1 MDVYPLF
8 PSFQLAI
15 LISASASL
23 VYGLL
28 RVIYNLFFHPLAHFP
43 GPRGAACTRWWLAY
57 MELGRGISLATLRKE
72 LHQKYGDIIRIAPN
86 ELHFSKPSVYNEIYN
101 PQNKWDKDYQLY
113 RAFDADQSFFT
124 QTLYQD
130 AKHGRSLI
138 ANLFSK
144 RAISELQ
151 HLIRGQLDRF
161 CDALKEQYADGKSS
175 NLYLG
180 FECFSADT
188 IASFLFST
196 HYNQLSFPDFRGD
209 IIVGVDIAM
218 PTVTLA
224 KFSALFLW
232 IVRNFP
238 YNVLKIISPTMKGL
252 VAFKEGI
259 EVQSKAVLKN
269 RKLLDSASHRII
281 YSEFLNPE
289 NNKGHPT
296 PTALRLQHEALVLFA
311 AGSHTVGTTL
321 MVGAYHLLRSPDVKQ
336 KVVEELLVAWPV
348 LDQPPSYEKLEKL
361 PFLTAVIKETLRI
374 AVPTPAGLPRVVP
387 PSGAVISGTKIPGG
401 AVVSQSALFVSFS
414 EEVFERPH
422 EFLPDRWL
430 QPGSKSLENWI
441 VVFSKGP
448 RSCLGIN
455 LAYCELYLALAHVFR
470 RFDLRLDPAKPGD
483 LRYSEHFLPLFK
495 GQHLHAYCKPRNE

>member
-1 MDVYPLF
+1 MDAYPLF
-8 PSFQLAI
+8 PSFQRAI
-15 LISASASL
+15 LISALASS

-57 MELGRGISLATLRKE
+57 TELGRGISLATLRKE

-86 ELHFSKPSVYNEIYN
+86 ELHFSRPSVYNEIYN

-124 QTLYQD
+124 QTLYRD

-144 RAISELQ
+144 KAISELQ

-161 CDALKEQYADGKSS
+161 CNALKEQYAD
-175 NLYLG
+175 
-180 FECFSADT
+180 
-188 IASFLFST
+188 
-196 HYNQLSFPDFRGD
+196 
-209 IIVGVDIAM
+209 AM

-224 KFSALFLW
+224 KYSAPFLW

-238 YNVLKIISPTMKGL
+238 YKILKIISPTMKGL

-269 RKLLDSASHRII
+269 RKLLESASHRII

-321 MVGAYHLLRSPDVKQ
+321 MIGAYHLLRSPDMKQ
-336 KVVEELLVAWPV
+336 RVVEELLAAWPV
-348 LDQPPSYEKLEKL
+348 LDQPPSYEELEKL
-361 PFLTAVIKETLRI
+361 PFLASTFDQTLRI

-448 RSCLGIN
+448 RSCIGIN
-455 LAYCELYLALAHVFR
+455 LAYCEIYLTLAYLFR
-470 RFDLRLDPAKPGD
+470 RFDLRLDPAK
-483 LRYSEHFLPLFK
+483 
-495 GQHLHAYCKPRNE
+495 